1 MRGILLRRTKLQLL
15 EKGELGDLPDKKLEL
30 IEINL
35 DKDEKNVYSKILI
48 YSKTL
53 FAQYLCQREERQEG
67 YHYGDYQKN
76 LYQNPNHVTVKNTAY
91 HKAHQRLQQIHGENE
106 VKSHEILVL
115 ILRLRQICCHPGLI
129 TAMLEDN
136 DRGELSTS
144 QNDSTGQNL
153 SDIDLL
159 EQLQRIKITDDQ
171 FEIENE
177 SEIKGGSSKL
187 LKRTNPVY
195 DFERPSS
202 KFLKILDVIE
212 TRIPK
217 NDKLIIVSQWAG
229 VLNILAPHLSR
240 QGIRYVSLTGSVA
253 VKDRGAIVESFNR
266 DNSGP
271 RIMLLT
277 LTAGGV
283 GLNLIGANHLFL
295 IDLHWNPQLEA
306 QAQDRI
312 YRVGQKKPVTIY
324 K

>member
-15 EKGELGDLPDKKLEL
+15 EKGELADLPDKKLEL

-35 DKDEKNVYSKILI
+35 DKNEKNVYSKILI

-67 YHYGDYQKN
+67 YNYGDHKKVPDQ
-76 LYQNPNHVTVKNTAY
+76 NTAY
-91 HKAHQRLQQIHGENE
+91 FKAHQKLQQIHGDNE

-144 QNDSTGQNL
+144 HNNSNEQSI
-153 SDIDLL
+153 SDIDMLD
-159 EQLQRIKITDDQ
+159 QLQRIKITEND

-177 SEIKGGSSKL
+177 SEMKGSSKL
-187 LKRTNPVY
+187 LMRSNPVY
-195 DFERPSS
+195 NFDRPSS
-202 KFLKILDVIE
+202 KFLKILNVIE
-212 TRIPK
+212 TKIPIT
-217 NDKLIIVSQWAG
+217 DKLVIVSQWAG

-240 QGIRYVSLTGSVA
+240 KGIRYVSLTGSVA
-253 VKDRGAIVESFNR
+253 VKDRGAIVESFNK

-271 RIMLLT
+271 RVMLLT

-295 IDLHWNPQLEA
+295 VDLHWNPQLEA